1 MPTRE
6 QFLSDI
12 RGDNVEQRFAAWRS
26 AAEMDASILS
36 ELGKIAATASSP
48 GVAKAARE
56 AMQTLVN
63 SVGKE
68 PGPKRAEV
76 VRELLALASG
86 DAPVPLRGLALR
98 LLSLIA
104 GEDSVPAVAKW
115 LTHADLGEE
124 AVFCLERIPGAAS
137 LQAISSAYRNVND
150 SFKPRILAALGHRG
164 AAEAVAICV
173 EAMRSPNRE
182 IALAAAKAYGRIG
195 KKSTAA
201 VRWPDSTPLSE
212 WQKIEH
218 ADSLLRFADAQREEG
233 NNAEAMRLYKQ
244 ALARPEPHLQSAA
257 VIGIAR
263 IGTGEAAAAV
273 FPLLQSKNR
282 RVRITAEKA
291 WNGMARSAAAKA

>member
-12 RGDNVEQRFAAWRS
+12 RGDNVDQRFAAWRS
-26 AAEMDASILS
+26 AAEMEASILS
-36 ELGKIAATASSP
+36 ELGKVAATASSP

-56 AMQTLVN
+56 AIQTLVH

-68 PGPKRAEV
+68 PSPKRVEV

-98 LLSLIA
+98 LLSLVA
-104 GEDSVPAVAKW
+104 GEDSVPAIAKW

-137 LQAISSAYRNVND
+137 LQAMSSAYRNVND
-150 SFKPRILAALGHRG
+150 SFKPRILAALGHRR

-173 EAMRSPNRE
+173 EAMRSANRE

-201 VRWPDSTPLSE
+201 VRWPDPTPLSE
-212 WQKIEH
+212 WHKIEH

-244 ALARPEPHLQSAA
+244 ALGRPEPHLQCAA

-263 IGTGEAAAAV
+263 IGTAEAAAAI

-291 WNGMARSAAAKA
+291 WSGMARSAAAKA